1 MNISARG
8 LAALKHEEGCKLTAY
23 TDSRGVWTIGT
34 GHTGKVDGVAVHK
47 GMTITQDTAD
57 RLLRDDLSWV
67 EHCITERVTVPLNQN
82 QYDALCSLIF
92 NIGANAFTG
101 SGVRRYLNAGNYTA
115 AADAFLEWS
124 RAGSNPTIL
133 APRRGRERAMFLSQV
148 RGEA

>member
-1 MNISARG
+1 MKISDSG
-8 LAALKHEEGCKLTAY
+8 LAALKREEGCKLTAY
-23 TDSRGVWTIGT
+23 PDSRGVWTIGT

-67 EHCITERVTVPLNQN
+67 EHCIAERVTVVLNQN

-92 NIGANAFTG
+92 NIGANAFIG
-101 SGVRRYLNAGNYTA
+101 SSVRRYLNAGNYTA
-115 AADAFLEWS
+115 AADAFLKWS

-133 APRRGRERAMFLSQV
+133 APRRGRERAMFLSQ
-148 RGEA
+148 A

>member
-1 MNISARG
+1 MKISDSG
-8 LAALKHEEGCKLTAY
+8 LAALKREEGCKLTAY
-23 TDSRGVWTIGT
+23 PDPRGVWTIGT

-67 EHCITERVTVPLNQN
+67 EHCIAERVTVPLNQN

-92 NIGANAFTG
+92 NIGANAFIG
-101 SGVRRYLNAGNYTA
+101 SSVRRYLNAGNYTA
-115 AADAFLEWS
+115 AADAFLKWS

-148 RGEA
+148 